1 MGTISK
7 TDSNLNTVKP
17 MLNTIIYGQIINM
30 LYLQDDD
37 LASII
42 IQEKTQDNSE
52 GNMFI
57 LAHKPDY
64 PNVNSE
70 TNIVEINNL
79 NSFRTRLQEAFNYNS
94 LVNIYCENNNQIKS
108 LVIVA
113 KSTLEEKVLP
123 LDGGN
128 VLPFD
133 GGGGS
138 DGPLCLYGSPPCK
151 P

>member
-30 LYLQDDD
+30 LYLKDDD

-42 IQEKTQDNSE
+42 IQEKTQSNSE

-57 LAHKPDY
+57 LAYKPDY

-70 TNIVEINNL
+70 TNIIEIHNL
-79 NSFRTRLQEAFNYNS
+79 NCFRIRLQEAFNYHS

-113 KSTLEEKVLP
+113 NPTLEEKVFP
-123 LDGGN
+123 R
-128 VLPFD
+128 

-138 DGPLCLYGSPPCK
+138 DGPQCHYGSPPCK